1 MYSKFVLILFVSL
14 CISCGKQYHLA
25 DIQNRSYRIE
35 KASYPVDVKVA
46 AMIEPYKLQLDKTM
60 NDVIGYCDEELT
72 KGKPSSNLTN
82 WFADVLLD
90 ETQKLV
96 TDRLD
101 FAVQNYGGIRVPVLA
116 KGDVTVG
123 KIYELMPFD
132 NVMYILELKGSTV
145 KHFFDR
151 MAESGGWPVSRT
163 ISFEIAYG
171 KAKNIRIHGI
181 PIDTNAVYNAAIP
194 DYIANGGDN
203 MDFLK
208 DAKTNNTGALIRD
221 MLINN
226 VKSMTAAGKTIQ
238 SITDKR
244 IKE

>member
-1 MYSKFVLILFVSL
+1 MYFKLFLVFLVGIS
-14 CISCGKQYHLA
+14 ISCGKKYHLA

-46 AMIEPYKLQLDKTM
+46 TMIEPYKLQLDKTM
-60 NDVIGYCDEELT
+60 NDIIGYCDEELI

-90 ETQKLV
+90 ESQKLV
-96 TDRLD
+96 SDRLD

-116 KGDVTVG
+116 KGDVTIG

-132 NVMYILELKGSTV
+132 NIMYILELNGSTV
-145 KHFFDR
+145 KLFFDR

-163 ISFEIAYG
+163 VNFEIAYG
-171 KAKNIRIHGI
+171 KAKNITINGI
-181 PIDTNAVYNAAIP
+181 PLDTNAVYKAAIP

-208 DAKTNNTGALIRD
+208 LAKTNNTGALIRD

-226 VKSMTAAGKTIQ
+226 VKSLTASGRTIQ

-244 IKE
+244 IKD